1 MRRMMAALRP
11 RLDVYTLAT
20 LVMLVYAAGLYTK
33 PDAGIAGYIGR
44 FVGVNPV
51 ALAALC
57 LVGAGFVA
65 GRRTPGALFW
75 GTLPLAFY
83 ALSGITAAIVHPDGF
98 NVAGPVGQAGFWL
111 MIHLAI
117 RGQANAR

>member
-1 MRRMMAALRP
+1 MRRMMAGLQL

-20 LVMLVYAAGLYTK
+20 LVMLVYAAGLYAR
-33 PDAGIAGYIGR
+33 PDSGISGYIGR
-44 FVGVNPV
+44 DVGINPV

-57 LVGAGFVA
+57 LVGAGYVA
-65 GRRTPGALFW
+65 GRRTPTALFW

-83 ALSGITAAIVHPDGF
+83 ALSGVTAAIVHPDGF
-98 NVAGPVGQAGFWL
+98 NMAGPVGQAGFWL
-111 MIHLAI
+111 MIHLSI